1 MATSASLTKRG
12 FKLKRIL
19 IDRSKNFYVAN
30 LHCHSTK
37 SDGNMTVE
45 QIKEHYKSNGYSIV
59 AFTDH
64 EHLID
69 NSYLND
75 DSFLALTACELAIK
89 ELPKVSTLKNTRMK
103 VCHLNFFAKEA
114 GNVDTP
120 CYNSVYDH
128 FVNDEI
134 KDQIVHS
141 CGEYERVYSHEGISE
156 MIRMGNENGFLVAYN
171 HPRWSLENATDYLG
185 YEGLWAVEIYNN
197 ECYMSGLY
205 EYDINV
211 YDDFLRAGK
220 DMACIATDDNHSVKY
235 ACGGKTVINADS
247 LDYASVIKAM
257 EEHRLYATT
266 GPLIH
271 ELYIEDGVISLT
283 FEGGEYA
290 TMSTAGRRVRRKD
303 AYCEGENTVK
313 FHLGESDGYVRFDV
327 VDKQGRRANT
337 CAYFV

>member
-12 FKLKRIL
+12 FKLKRFL

-37 SDGNMTVE
+37 SDGKMTVE

-103 VCHLNFFAKEA
+103 VCHLNFFAKAA

-141 CGEYERVYSHEGISE
+141 CGEYDSCFGFDYKNRRITLHQLPVPESLLAGYQHFPLLFQYSFPSCT
-156 MIRMGNENGFLVAYN
+156 VV
-171 HPRWSLENATDYLG
+171 PR
-185 YEGLWAVEIYNN
+185 
-197 ECYMSGLY
+197 
-205 EYDINV
+205 
-211 YDDFLRAGK
+211 
-220 DMACIATDDNHSVKY
+220 
-235 ACGGKTVINADS
+235 
-247 LDYASVIKAM
+247 
-257 EEHRLYATT
+257 
-266 GPLIH
+266 
-271 ELYIEDGVISLT
+271 
-283 FEGGEYA
+283 
-290 TMSTAGRRVRRKD
+290 
-303 AYCEGENTVK
+303 
-313 FHLGESDGYVRFDV
+313 
-327 VDKQGRRANT
+327 
-337 CAYFV
+337 

>member
-1 MATSASLTKRG
+1 MKRV
-12 FKLKRIL
+12 L
-19 IDRSKNFYVAN
+19 IDREKNFYIAN

-37 SDGNMTVE
+37 SDGVMTVE
-45 QIKEHYKSNGYSIV
+45 KLKEHYKAAGYSII

-75 DSFLALTACELAIK
+75 DSFLALTGCEVAIK
-89 ELPKVSTLKNTRMK
+89 EKPKDSTLKNTRMK
-103 VCHLNFFAKEA
+103 VCHLNFIAKEA
-114 GNVDTP
+114 GNIDTP

-128 FVNDEI
+128 FINDEI
-134 KDQIVHS
+134 KDEIVHT
-141 CGEYERVYSHEGISE
+141 CGEYERVYSHKGISE
-156 MIRMGNENGFLVAYN
+156 MIKIANDNGFLVTYN

-197 ECYMSGLY
+197 DVNISGIY

-220 DMACIATDDNHSVKY
+220 DLACVATDDNHIPEDC
-235 ACGGKTVINADS
+235 CGGKTVINADR
-247 LDYASVIKAM
+247 LDYASVICAM

-266 GPLIH
+266 GPMIH
-271 ELYIEDGVISLT
+271 ELYIEDGVVTLT
-283 FEGGEYA
+283 FSGGKYA
-290 TMSTAGRRVRRKD
+290 TMSTAGRRVKRKE
-303 AYCEGENTVK
+303 ATGNGENTVK
-313 FHLGESDGYVRFDV
+313 FHLGETDGYVRFDV
-327 VDKQGRRANT
+327 VDEYGRRANT